1 VAETSA
7 SGIPDV
13 GRPIYDLTVPLVDGM
28 DWYGEHDTAP
38 AQVHEIG
45 SLADQ
50 GWRSH
55 WLSLMVLN
63 GTTYLETAAHISA
76 DAPTLDQIPPECF
89 ITRAF
94 VVKLAPESQEVPA
107 PDCELE
113 GFAPGVDSLLL
124 YLGWEEHL
132 YSPLCYGDSPYFSPA
147 LQEWILAYRP
157 AMLGADTLSFDHPDD
172 ETMPFVRA
180 LFGYG
185 GMILCPLI
193 GLGELPM
200 ATVTVC
206 ALPMRVVG
214 ASAAP
219 CRVLAW

>member
-76 DAPTLDQIPPECF
+76 DAPTLDQIPPERF

-132 YSPLCYGDSPYFSPA
+132 YSPLCYGEATARTSR
-147 LQEWILAYRP
+147 RP
-157 AMLGADTLSFDHPDD
+157 CRSGSWPTGPRCSAPTRFPLTTPTTRRCRLS
-172 ETMPFVRA
+172 
-180 LFGYG
+180 
-185 GMILCPLI
+185 
-193 GLGELPM
+193 
-200 ATVTVC
+200 
-206 ALPMRVVG
+206 
-214 ASAAP
+214 AP
-219 CRVLAW
+219 CLATEE